1 MEYAEGII
9 NGSFTF
15 KNVFF
20 AFFLYLQELYFY
32 VDECGLNLS
41 FSDWNCMDRV
51 TKISLGTA
59 IEIDFRN
66 ETRIIE

>member
-1 MEYAEGII
+1 MRHLDGRMYIFSVVLEYAEGII

-32 VDECGLNLS
+32 VDE
-41 FSDWNCMDRV
+41 
-51 TKISLGTA
+51 
-59 IEIDFRN
+59 
-66 ETRIIE
+66 